1 MAFDTNIE
9 TQTAEYQNL
18 DRLVLKNG
26 HVVLIGDESIDV
38 WISEELMDDGHDCNY
53 TLPFRPAW
61 AVRAEERAADKAY
74 ADKALMDRIKANK
87 QREESDND

>member
-1 MAFDTNIE
+1 MAFNTNIT
-9 TQTAEYQNL
+9 TQTVEYQNL

-53 TLPFRPAW
+53 SLPFKPAW
-61 AVRAEERAADKAY
+61 EAHAEERATDKAY

-87 QREESDND
+87 QREED

>member
-1 MAFDTNIE
+1 MAFDTNIA
-9 TQTAEYQNL
+9 TQTVEYQNL

-53 TLPFRPAW
+53 TLPFQPAW
-61 AVRAEERAADKAY
+61 AVRAEERVADKAY
-74 ADKALMDRIKANK
+74 ADKALMDRINANK
-87 QREESDND
+87 QREDSDND